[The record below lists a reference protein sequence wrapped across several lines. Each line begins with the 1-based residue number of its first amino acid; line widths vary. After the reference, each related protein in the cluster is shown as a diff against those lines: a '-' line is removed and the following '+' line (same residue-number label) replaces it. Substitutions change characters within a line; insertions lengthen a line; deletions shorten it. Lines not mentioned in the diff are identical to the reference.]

1 MKSKEV
7 TYLKNTVLHKLWN
20 SYFLYSSTDFK
31 NQHFIRKLVKIENI
45 WKWNIFS
52 IFKDKKVRPMTSFEP
67 ELLASVSGR
76 LRNCF
81 QADFTASL
89 SILRVSPERWGWGWG
104 WRVLFTQSNLTW
116 YLVQCT
122 NYLFK
127 MEDKLCQADF
137 FLFWTSFL
145 MKC

>member
-7 TYLKNTVLHKLWN
+7 TYLKNTVLYKLWN

-45 WKWNIFS
+45 WKCNIFS

-67 ELLASVSGR
+67 ELLASASGR

-81 QADFTASL
+81 PADFTASL
-89 SILRVSPERWGWGWG
+89 SILRVSPEQWGWGG
-104 WRVLFTQSNLTW
+104 GGGCCLPKVTW
-116 YLVQCT
+116 LDTWFNVQIICLKWKT
-122 NYLFK
+122 NYVKQIFFYF
-127 MEDKLCQADF
+127 EQAF
-137 FLFWTSFL
+137 
-145 MKC
+145 